1 MNSMKERKEDYRI
14 FVKIASDKA
23 CIENV
28 LCKIFLPKR
37 LTEPIELYFYPNDE
51 QRRKLENISEFSI
64 TGEMKGFSG
73 ELKAKIQADK
83 VYFKN
88 RSTEYWGNDIAE
100 SVFISNPID
109 LKVIDF
115 FYHDIKDTEQK
126 TVGSFWLT
134 PSKLLSPLKSIEQSY
149 DGNVKV
155 KTVRQF
161 KFILANGIPLIFDT
175 HFHYL
180 KNEDGDDITFT
191 ELVAEFEIGTDKQDT
206 KNIEND
212 IIGYLDDF
220 LILVT
225 FAERHRCICL
235 GWGIGELKT
244 YTKYYRRDLV
254 IPDIRKEQSFS
265 GMLIEISDFEEFI
278 KQAYSKFIEIK
289 PKDLIR
295 QAIQYTTSAYDTD
308 KTLESSFLT
317 LYSALETLLLHFRK
331 TQQLET
337 VFASEKEWDDFRDDI
352 KNWLKNHPK
361 LSNDK
366 QKRILIYE
374 KLPELNRISFSTAFE
389 QLCNFYS
396 VDLSDLWPL
405 TKNSEGISLS
415 EIRNKL
421 IHGEVINT
429 EPEQLRAFIGA
440 KEHLQWIVERLILAF
455 LGWTISKSNINKDYL
470 ARKMACYKD
479 WKKDQKILFFG
490 RRKIIEGV
498 KNE

>member
-1 MNSMKERKEDYRI
+1 MVERKEDYRI
-14 FVKIASDKA
+14 FVKIATDKA
-23 CIENV
+23 CVEDV

-37 LTEPIELYFYPNDE
+37 LTEKIELYFYPNEE
-51 QRRKLENISEFSI
+51 QRRKLEGIFEFSI
-64 TGEMKGFSG
+64 IGELKGFSG
-73 ELKAKIQADK
+73 KAMAEIQANK

-88 RSTEYWGNDIAE
+88 RSTEYWGNNITE
-100 SVFISNPID
+100 STFIGNPID

-115 FYHDIKDTEQK
+115 FHDDIKDTEQK

-134 PSKLLSPLKSIEQSY
+134 SSKLISPAKTIVQSY
-149 DGNVKV
+149 NGNVEV

-161 KFILANGIPLIFDT
+161 KFTLANDIPLIFDT

-180 KNEDGDDITFT
+180 KNEEGDDITFT
-191 ELVAEFEIGTDKQDT
+191 ELVAEFEIGTDKQDA
-206 KNIEND
+206 KDIEND
-212 IIGYLDDF
+212 IVGYLDDF
-220 LILVT
+220 LMLVS
-225 FAERHRCICL
+225 FAERRRCICL
-235 GWGIGELKT
+235 GWGIGEPKT

-254 IPDIRKEQSFS
+254 IPDIRKEHSFS
-265 GMLIEISDFEEFI
+265 DMLIDISDFEDFI
-278 KQAYSKFIEIK
+278 KQAYNKFIEIE

-295 QAIQYTTSAYDTD
+295 QAIQYTISVYDTER
-308 KTLESSFLT
+308 TLESLFLS
-317 LYSALETLLLHFRK
+317 LYSTLETLLLHFRK
-331 TQQLET
+331 DHQLET
-337 VFASEKEWDDFRDDI
+337 VFASEKELGDFRDDI